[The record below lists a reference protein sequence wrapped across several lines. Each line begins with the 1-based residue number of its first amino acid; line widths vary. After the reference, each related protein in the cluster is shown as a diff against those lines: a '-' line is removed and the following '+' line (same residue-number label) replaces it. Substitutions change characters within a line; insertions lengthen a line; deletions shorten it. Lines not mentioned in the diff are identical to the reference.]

1 MSFIYIILAVE
12 VSETDHIDYS
22 TETRM
27 VQLVP
32 ELVKIG
38 NCLWGLCTYVC
49 RYVED
54 QP

>member
-1 MSFIYIILAVE
+1 M
-12 VSETDHIDYS
+12 SETDHIDYS

-38 NCLWGLCTYVC
+38 NCLRGYVLM
-49 RYVED
+49 YVD
-54 QP
+54 M